1 VLQAPQYLFRANAE
15 PYHLLWIADRP
26 ELAALGRNLQ
36 SLAGSAVMIATGV
49 LLAMRLRRATPDR
62 RRILV
67 LFFGYG
73 ILVVL
78 IVPLS
83 PNVIGPLLDLS
94 VEATVAL
101 QLLVLAG
108 LPAVFAVGVLR
119 GTFARTGEIQELGTV
134 LGATGVTRPD
144 LDRAVLPI
152 DLADH
157 QVGAIVFDPVPA
169 GDPDLVREAAAVVAI
184 AADRERLTAELRA
197 SREALRRSRE
207 RIVDAGDRERQRVA
221 RDLHDGLQVRL
232 LMLAVQ
238 AQQIGQD
245 HPDAESP
252 MDGLRAGIDDAAAE
266 CGLIAATEDLVD
278 RLPVPAPPDVDLA
291 SDRSVPAVI
300 QRAAYFIVAEA
311 LTNALKH
318 SHAREVGVRLARAG
332 GWLTVQVSDDGV
344 GLGPP
349 GTGTGLR
356 GMADR
361 ADVLGGRM
369 TVSVPPDGGT
379 TLRVELPCGS

>member
-1 VLQAPQYLFRANAE
+1 
-15 PYHLLWIADRP
+15 
-26 ELAALGRNLQ
+26 
-36 SLAGSAVMIATGV
+36 
-49 LLAMRLRRATPDR
+49 
-62 RRILV
+62 
-67 LFFGYG
+67 
-73 ILVVL
+73 
-78 IVPLS
+78 
-83 PNVIGPLLDLS
+83 
-94 VEATVAL
+94 
-101 QLLVLAG
+101 
-108 LPAVFAVGVLR
+108 
-119 GTFARTGEIQELGTV
+119 
-134 LGATGVTRPD
+134 VTRPD
-144 LDRAVLPI
+144 LDQAVLPI

-157 QVGAIVFDPVPA
+157 RVGAIVFDPVLA
-169 GDPDLVREAAAVVAI
+169 GDPDLVRGAAAVVAI
-184 AADRERLTAELRA
+184 AADRERLTAQLRA